1 VVVRSQ
7 IQQPGG
13 RPITVDYRMHRLDA
27 GWKVYDVVVGELS
40 LVQNYRGS
48 FETEVR
54 KGGIDGLIKALA
66 DKNRQLSTLQAAA
79 DKK

>member
-1 VVVRSQ
+1 
-7 IQQPGG
+7 
-13 RPITVDYRMHRLDA
+13 MHRLDS
-27 GWKVYDVVVGELS
+27 GWKVYDVVVADLS

-66 DKNRQLSTLQAAA
+66 DKNRQLSSMQAAA